1 MEIIL
6 SVHQDTGSITGSKNR
21 KGRYGMQTIIIRLF
35 PEKLENA
42 DLDLRYYIPERI
54 EEITDG
60 MVQDNGY
67 DYLEENTLA
76 LWLQTEDAISAYP
89 AIVKLFREESFM
101 GNDLSLSAELYISE
115 ERIRTS
121 WKTAGLSIH
130 NKRENVMSDI
140 TYERK

>member
-1 MEIIL
+1 
-6 SVHQDTGSITGSKNR
+6 
-21 KGRYGMQTIIIRLF
+21 MQTIIIRLS

-67 DYLEENTLA
+67 DYLEENALA

-89 AIVKLFREESFM
+89 VIVELFRKETFM

-115 ERIRTS
+115 KDTDE
-121 WKTAGLSIH
+121 L
-130 NKRENVMSDI
+130 ENCRLV
-140 TYERK
+140 YP

>member
-1 MEIIL
+1 MI
-6 SVHQDTGSITGSKNR
+6 Q

-60 MVQDNGY
+60 VVQDNGY
-67 DYLEENTLA
+67 DYLEENALA
-76 LWLQTEDAISAYP
+76 LWMQTENAASAYP
-89 AIVKLFREESFM
+89 EIVKLFREETFM

-115 ERIRTS
+115 KDTDE
-121 WKTAGLSIH
+121 L
-130 NKRENVMSDI
+130 ENCRLV
-140 TYERK
+140 YP

>member
-1 MEIIL
+1 
-6 SVHQDTGSITGSKNR
+6 
-21 KGRYGMQTIIIRLF
+21 MQTIIIRLS

-67 DYLEENTLA
+67 DYLEENKLA

-89 AIVKLFREESFM
+89 AIVKLFREETFM

-115 ERIRTS
+115 KDTDE
-121 WKTAGLSIH
+121 L
-130 NKRENVMSDI
+130 ENCRLV
-140 TYERK
+140 YP